1 MWITLNT
8 LYAKISKHRYNYS
21 TDMKM
26 VIYSSRSLLE
36 SKSVYFPTRSNHSL
50 CQTAHPGYFLHEA
63 VLSVSSVEYLEAVR
77 WPINSL
83 FLFLHR
89 CSKTDLELN
98 LTYIIQ
104 ENSFVFTWAPVM
116 ENDEH
121 PIRCDYTLSWSSVR
135 PLQSSG
141 HTSRCP
147 LNWLTWWLCPK

>member
-26 VIYSSRSLLE
+26 VIYSSHSLLE

-83 FLFLHR
+83 FFIFAQMFQNRPWAKSNIHNSRELFCIHLGPGNGKWRTSH
-89 CSKTDLELN
+89 SLWLYPELKQRASSPK
-98 LTYIIQ
+98 LRSHI
-104 ENSFVFTWAPVM
+104 P
-116 ENDEH
+116 
-121 PIRCDYTLSWSSVR
+121 LSS
-135 PLQSSG
+135 
-141 HTSRCP
+141 
-147 LNWLTWWLCPK
+147 